1 MKKRKNFGQLKIY
14 AYRLRLPPNKHQNND
29 VCHIKKEEA
38 NKQSLLFYGSG
49 IEN

>member
-1 MKKRKNFGQLKIY
+1 MHPMYEYHIYSTHQKKKPKD
-14 AYRLRLPPNKHQNND
+14 ANKHQNND
-29 VCHIKKEEA
+29 VCHIKNEEA